1 MQKELKDLHNN
12 MIDLFATSDKEL
24 SFVNNKKNF
33 NQKVAK
39 TIGIANQYKSY
50 AVAYRINK
58 DDIDKDAEKEIQEL
72 LNKEFDYLTLAMKDI
87 GFDEQTNEYKKIKDV
102 HDNVLKKE
110 SVEFEVSM
118 LTEVFKRK
126 SFEILNSSVD
136 KKIEDYSKRYQ
147 NLVKDFKESG
157 NSGWYDYFGEYSF
170 HNSLNQKQKFVD
182 AINELKESG
191 MDIELVV
198 DFDVKSSKEGVVSVL
213 TNSANVETLHDVI
226 YQDLNPKNVIISGS
240 FMLPKFGK
248 ETDLSFTKDSLSID
262 NNNDYN
268 QFKKSGEKNKS
279 TPKPLEDQYYSKG
292 DAFAIT
298 KGKPVNALFCSRLPE
313 EFINRDLIRNKAH
326 FFNGSPS
333 KDAVKIQNKEQN
345 KRRNTP

>member
-1 MQKELKDLHNN
+1 
-12 MIDLFATSDKEL
+12 
-24 SFVNNKKNF
+24 
-33 NQKVAK
+33 
-39 TIGIANQYKSY
+39 
-50 AVAYRINK
+50 
-58 DDIDKDAEKEIQEL
+58 
-72 LNKEFDYLTLAMKDI
+72 
-87 GFDEQTNEYKKIKDV
+87 
-102 HDNVLKKE
+102 
-110 SVEFEVSM
+110 
-118 LTEVFKRK
+118 
-126 SFEILNSSVD
+126 
-136 KKIEDYSKRYQ
+136 
-147 NLVKDFKESG
+147 
-157 NSGWYDYFGEYSF
+157 
-170 HNSLNQKQKFVD
+170 
-182 AINELKESG
+182 LKESG

-198 DFDVKSSKEGVVSVL
+198 DFDVKSAKEGVVSL
-213 TNSANVETLHDVI
+213 MTNSANVEALHDVI

-248 ETDLSFTKDSLSID
+248 ETDLSFTKESLSID

-298 KGKPVNALFCSRLPE
+298 KGKPINALFCSRLPE

>member
-147 NLVKDFKESG
+147 NLVKDFKENGS
-157 NSGWYDYFGEYSF
+157 SGWYDYFGEYSF

-198 DFDVKSSKEGVVSVL
+198 DFDVKSAKEGVVSVL
-213 TNSANVETLHDVI
+213 TNSANVERLHDVI